1 MKKQIIILSILIC
14 SITAFSQET
23 KTPIISRQN
32 SFINPIIPGGY
43 PDPSICKVDDVFY
56 MVNSSFE
63 YFPGLPIHKSTDLIN
78 WELIGYG
85 LHKEEQC
92 TNEVNLVDVPSNG
105 GIHAPTIRYNNGDFY
120 IITTNVYYN
129 EATKTTDFVNFIIT
143 AKNPEGPWSEPQVL
157 EGAPGID
164 PDIFFDDD
172 GKIWYVGT
180 HSPEKP
186 NFPGEGEI
194 WLQEID
200 VEKWKLIGE
209 RSYLWRGAC
218 GGVWAEGPHMYKR
231 NGWYYLM
238 IAEGGT
244 SYNHAMMI
252 AVSDDVK
259 GPFIANERNP
269 ILTTRHLSYDN
280 WIHSTGY

>member
-105 GIHAPTIRYNNGDFY
+105 GIHAPTIRF
-120 IITTNVYYN
+120 TSSPPT
-129 EATKTTDFVNFIIT
+129 FIIMRLT
-143 AKNPEGPWSEPQVL
+143 KQ
-157 EGAPGID
+157 
-164 PDIFFDDD
+164 
-172 GKIWYVGT
+172 
-180 HSPEKP
+180 
-186 NFPGEGEI
+186 
-194 WLQEID
+194 
-200 VEKWKLIGE
+200 
-209 RSYLWRGAC
+209 
-218 GGVWAEGPHMYKR
+218 
-231 NGWYYLM
+231 
-238 IAEGGT
+238 
-244 SYNHAMMI
+244 
-252 AVSDDVK
+252 
-259 GPFIANERNP
+259 P
-269 ILTTRHLSYDN
+269 ILLISLLRLKIRKDLGQNHMF
-280 WIHSTGY
+280 